1 MKILHIVTAF
11 PRTEEDIITPWLVEM
26 LKHSQDRGLE
36 PEIYASSYR
45 GLGDQVVHG
54 LPVHR
59 FRYFFK
65 RWENLTHEETTPD
78 RMKKSL
84 LYRMMPA
91 CYIIGGMIG
100 IVKLLRKNRYDA
112 VHVHWPLPHALF
124 GWAAQRFFGLPV
136 VTTFYGVEL
145 RWVKRSMPL
154 LKGFLAWSAR
164 MSHRV
169 VAISNYTAKEIKELA
184 DVPVEVI
191 PYTISLPEN
200 ADFSAPPEGP
210 RIILSVSRLV
220 ERKGIIYLIDAL
232 KYLPEELDVHLAII
246 GDGPER
252 ERLKDRAISQ
262 GLGRKVSMP
271 GWVSESDL
279 EHAYRNASVFVLPA
293 IIDSKGD
300 TEGLGVVLLEAM
312 NYKVPVIG
320 SELGGITDIIIDEE
334 TGLLV
339 PEKDPQALAKAIA
352 KILSNDKLREKVT
365 AGAYN
370 HLRDKFGWDNILSK
384 WINIYQNLWQSKQQ

>member
-11 PRTEEDIITPWLVEM
+11 PREESDIITPWLIEM
-26 LKHSQDRGLE
+26 LRHYQERGLE
-36 PEIYASSYR
+36 AEIFTSSYKA
-45 GLGDQVVHG
+45 LGDQTVHG
-54 LPVHR
+54 IKVHR

-84 LYRMMPA
+84 LYKIMPA
-91 CYIIGGMIG
+91 FYILGGTIGLIR
-100 IVKLLRKNRYDA
+100 LLNRNEYDA
-112 VHVHWPLPHALF
+112 VHVHWPLPHAIF
-124 GWAAQRFFGLPV
+124 GWVAKTFFGLPL

-145 RWVKRSMPL
+145 RWVKRSMPF

-164 MSHRV
+164 ISDKV
-169 VAISNYTAKEIKELA
+169 VAISSYTAKEIKELA

-200 ADFSAPPEGP
+200 LDFSKPQSGGP
-210 RIILSVSRLV
+210 MIILSVSRLV

-232 KYLPEELDVHLAII
+232 KYLPDDLDVHLAII
-246 GDGPER
+246 GDGPEKD
-252 ERLKDRAISQ
+252 RLKERAISQ
-262 GLGRKVSMP
+262 GLGRKISMP
-271 GWVSESDL
+271 GWVSESELAD
-279 EHAYRNASVFVLPA
+279 AYRHASVFVLPA
-293 IIDSKGD
+293 IVDSKGD

-320 SELGGITDIIIDEE
+320 SNLGGITDIVIDEK

-339 PEKDPQALAKAIA
+339 PEKDPEALAGAI
-352 KILSNDKLREKVT
+352 KRILTDNSLKEQLSER
-365 AGAYN
+365 AYQ
-370 HLRDKFGWDNILSK
+370 HLKRNFSWDNILNK
-384 WINIYQNLWQSKQQ
+384 WESIYKQL

>member
-11 PRTEEDIITPWLVEM
+11 PRDEKDIITPWLIEM
-26 LKHSQDRGLE
+26 LRHYEKHGLE
-36 PEIYASSYR
+36 AEIFTSSYK
-45 GLGDQVVHG
+45 GLGDQIVHD

-78 RMKKSL
+78 RMKRSV
-84 LYRMMPA
+84 LYKIMPA
-91 CYIIGGMIG
+91 FYIIGGIIG
-100 IVKLLRKNRYDA
+100 LIRLLNREQYHA
-112 VHVHWPLPHALF
+112 VHVHWPLPHAIF
-124 GWAAQRFFGLPV
+124 GWVAKTFFGMPL

-154 LKGFLAWSAR
+154 LKGFLSWSAR
-164 MSHRV
+164 ISDKV
-169 VAISNYTAKEIKELA
+169 VAISNYTAREIKELV
-184 DVPVEVI
+184 DIPVEVI

-200 ADFSAPPEGP
+200 VEFSNP
-210 RIILSVSRLV
+210 RSSPSIILSVSRLV

-232 KYLPEELDVHLAII
+232 KYLPEELNIHLVII
-246 GDGPER
+246 GEGPER
-252 ERLKDRAISQ
+252 DRLKERALTQS
-262 GLGRKVSMP
+262 LGQKVSMP
-271 GWVSESDL
+271 GWVSETELAD
-279 EHAYRNASVFVLPA
+279 AYRNASVFVLPA

-320 SELGGITDIIIDEE
+320 SNLGGITDIIIDQG

-339 PEKDPQALAKAIA
+339 PPKDPKALAESLAR
-352 KILSNDKLREKVT
+352 ILTD
-365 AGAYN
+365 N
-370 HLRDKFGWDNILSK
+370 HLRTKVTENAYQHLKHNFSWDSILNK
-384 WINIYQNLWQSKQQ
+384 WVRIYG

>member
-11 PRTEEDIITPWLVEM
+11 PRNEQDVITPWLVEM
-26 LKHSQDRGLE
+26 LRHYPAHGLE
-36 PEIYASSYR
+36 AGIFTPSYK

-65 RWENLTHEETTPD
+65 RWEDLTHDETTPD
-78 RMKKSL
+78 RMKRSL
-84 LYRMMPA
+84 RYKMMPVF
-91 CYIIGGMIG
+91 YVIGGMIG
-100 IVKLLRKNRYDA
+100 LVKVLKGNKYDA
-112 VHVHWPLPHALF
+112 VHVHWPLPHAIF
-124 GWAAQRFFGLPV
+124 GWVAKTFFGLPV

-145 RWVKRSMPL
+145 RWVKRSLPL

-164 MSHRV
+164 MSDKA
-169 VAISNYTAKEIKELA
+169 VAISNYTAGEIRELA

-200 ADFSAPPEGP
+200 KEFSKPQANPC
-210 RIILSVSRLV
+210 IILSVSRLV

-232 KYLPEELDVHLAII
+232 KYLPQEMDVHLAII

-252 ERLKDRAISQ
+252 ERLKESALSQ
-262 GLGRKVSMP
+262 NLGRKISLP
-271 GWVSESDL
+271 GWVNEAELES
-279 EHAYRNASVFVLPA
+279 AYRNASVFVLPA

-320 SELGGITDIIIDEE
+320 SSLGGITDIIIDEE

-339 PEKDPQALAKAIA
+339 PEKDPQALAREITR
-352 KILSNDKLREKVT
+352 ILTDEGLRIKE
-365 AGAYN
+365 GAYQ
-370 HLRDKFGWDNILSK
+370 HLKHNFSWDNILAK
-384 WINIYQNLWQSKQQ
+384 WEMIYQGLK

>member
-11 PRTEEDIITPWLVEM
+11 PRNEEDIITPWLVEM

-36 PEIYASSYR
+36 PEVYASSYR
-45 GLGDQVVHG
+45 GLGDQVVNG

-100 IVKLLRKNRYDA
+100 IVKLLQKNRYDA

-124 GWAAQRFFGLPV
+124 GWVAQRFYGLPV

-169 VAISNYTAKEIKELA
+169 VAISNYTAKEIRELA

-200 ADFSAPPEGP
+200 DDFSALPEGP
-210 RIILSVSRLV
+210 MIILSVSRLV

-232 KYLPEELDVHLAII
+232 KYLPEELDVHLVII
-246 GDGPER
+246 GDGPEK
-252 ERLKDRAISQ
+252 ERLKGRAISQ

-320 SELGGITDIIIDEE
+320 SKLGGITDIIIDGQ

-339 PEKDPQALAKAIA
+339 PEKDSQALAKAIA
-352 KILSNDKLREKVT
+352 KILSNDKLREKIIER
-365 AGAYN
+365 AYH
-370 HLRDKFGWDNILSK
+370 HLRDNFSWDNILSK
-384 WINIYQNLWQSKQQ
+384 WINIYQSL

>member
-11 PRTEEDIITPWLVEM
+11 PRDENDIITPWLIEM
-26 LKHSQDRGLE
+26 LRHYPAHGLE
-36 PEIYASSYR
+36 AEIFTSSYK

-84 LYRMMPA
+84 LYKIMPA
-91 CYIIGGMIG
+91 FYIMGGMIG
-100 IVKLLRKNRYDA
+100 LIKVLKNNEYDA
-112 VHVHWPLPHALF
+112 VHVHWPLPHAIF
-124 GWAAQRFFGLPV
+124 GWAAKTFFGLPV

-164 MSHRV
+164 MSDKV
-169 VAISNYTAKEIKELA
+169 AAISNYTAGEIKELA

-200 ADFSAPPEGP
+200 LEFSQPQASPK
-210 RIILSVSRLV
+210 IILSVSRLV

-232 KYLPEELDVHLAII
+232 KHLPEGLDVHLAII

-252 ERLKDRAISQ
+252 ERLKERAISQ
-262 GLGRKVSMP
+262 GLGRRVSMP
-271 GWVSESDL
+271 GWVSESELAD
-279 EHAYRNASVFVLPA
+279 AYRNASVFVLPA

-320 SELGGITDIIIDEE
+320 SELGGITDIIINEK

-339 PEKDPQALAKAIA
+339 PEKDPIALAGAIRI
-352 KILSNDKLREKVT
+352 ILTDEPLNERLANE
-365 AGAYN
+365 AYQ
-370 HLRDKFGWDNILSK
+370 HLKRNFSWDNILHK
-384 WINIYQNLWQSKQQ
+384 WVDIYKEL

>member
-1 MKILHIVTAF
+1 MKVLHLVTAF
-11 PRTEEDIITPWLVEM
+11 PRDEKDIITPWLIEM
-26 LKHSQDRGLE
+26 LRHYPAHGLE
-36 PEIYASSYR
+36 AEIFTSSYQ
-45 GLGDQVVHG
+45 GLGEQMVHG

-78 RMKKSL
+78 RMKRSL
-84 LYRMMPA
+84 LYKIMPA
-91 CYIIGGMIG
+91 FYIIGGMIG

-112 VHVHWPLPHALF
+112 VHVHWPLPHAVF
-124 GWAAQRFFGLPV
+124 GWAAKTFFGLPV

-164 MSHRV
+164 MSDKV
-169 VAISNYTAKEIKELA
+169 VAISNCTAGEVRELA

-200 ADFSAPPEGP
+200 REFSQPPAGP

-232 KYLPEELDVHLAII
+232 KYLPQEMEVHLAII

-252 ERLKDRAISQ
+252 DRLKERALSQ
-262 GLGRKVSMP
+262 NLGRKISLP
-271 GWVSESDL
+271 GWVSEAEL
-279 EHAYRNASVFVLPA
+279 ESAYRNASVFVLPA

-300 TEGLGVVLLEAM
+300 TEGLGVVILEAM

-320 SELGGITDIIIDEE
+320 SDLGGITDIIMDEE

-339 PEKDPQALAKAIA
+339 PEKDPQALARAITRILTDEDLRT
-352 KILSNDKLREKVT
+352 KITE
-365 AGAYN
+365 GAYQ
-370 HLRDKFGWDNILSK
+370 HLKHNFSWDNILQK
-384 WINIYQNLWQSKQQ
+384 WVRVYKSLE

>member
-1 MKILHIVTAF
+1 
-11 PRTEEDIITPWLVEM
+11 M
-26 LKHSQDRGLE
+26 LRHYPAHGLE
-36 PEIYASSYR
+36 AEIFTSSYQ
-45 GLGDQVVHG
+45 GLGEQMVHG

-78 RMKKSL
+78 RMKRSL
-84 LYRMMPA
+84 LYKIMPA
-91 CYIIGGMIG
+91 FYIIGGMIG
-100 IVKLLRKNRYDA
+100 IVKLLRKSQYDA
-112 VHVHWPLPHALF
+112 VHVHWPLPHAVF
-124 GWAAQRFFGLPV
+124 GWAAKTFFGLPV

-164 MSHRV
+164 MSDKV
-169 VAISNYTAKEIKELA
+169 VAISNYTAGEVRELA

-200 ADFSAPPEGP
+200 REFSQPPAGP
-210 RIILSVSRLV
+210 KIILSVSRLV

-232 KYLPEELDVHLAII
+232 KYLPQELEVHLAII

-252 ERLKDRAISQ
+252 ERLKERALSQ
-262 GLGRKVSMP
+262 NLGRKISLP
-271 GWVSESDL
+271 GWVSEAEL
-279 EHAYRNASVFVLPA
+279 ESAYRNASVFVLPA

-300 TEGLGVVLLEAM
+300 TEGLGVVILEAM
-312 NYKVPVIG
+312 NYKVPAIG
-320 SELGGITDIIIDEE
+320 SELGGITDIIINEK

-339 PEKDPQALAKAIA
+339 PEKDPKALARAITR
-352 KILSNDKLREKVT
+352 ILTDEDLRTKVVE
-365 AGAYN
+365 GAYQ
-370 HLRDKFGWDNILSK
+370 HLKRNFSWDNILEK
-384 WINIYQNLWQSKQQ
+384 WGRIYKGLE

>member
-11 PRTEEDIITPWLVEM
+11 PRNEGDIITPWLVEM
-26 LKHSQDRGLE
+26 LRHYPEHGLE
-36 PEIYASSYR
+36 AEIFTSSYQ
-45 GLGDQVVHG
+45 GLGDQVVHS

-78 RMKKSL
+78 RMKRSL
-84 LYRMMPA
+84 LYKILPA
-91 CYIIGGMIG
+91 FYLMGGMIG
-100 IVKLLRKNRYDA
+100 IVKLLRKNQYDA
-112 VHVHWPLPHALF
+112 VHVHWPLPHAVF
-124 GWAAQRFFGLPV
+124 GWVAKTFFGLPV

-145 RWVKRSMPL
+145 RWVKRSLPL

-169 VAISNYTAKEIKELA
+169 VAISNYTAKEIRELA
-184 DVPVEVI
+184 DVPVEII

-200 ADFSAPPEGP
+200 LDFSQPQASP

-232 KYLPEELDVHLAII
+232 KYLPQEMEVHLAII

-252 ERLKDRAISQ
+252 ERLKERALSQ
-262 GLGRKVSMP
+262 NLGRKISLP
-271 GWVSESDL
+271 GWVSEAEL
-279 EHAYRNASVFVLPA
+279 ESAYRNASVFVLPA

-300 TEGLGVVLLEAM
+300 TEGLGVVILEAM

-320 SELGGITDIIIDEE
+320 SDLGGITDIIIDEE

-339 PEKDPQALAKAIA
+339 PEKDPQALAGAIIR
-352 KILSNDKLREKVT
+352 ILTDEDLRTKVVE
-365 AGAYN
+365 GAYR
-370 HLRDKFGWDNILSK
+370 HLKRNFSWDNILEK
-384 WINIYQNLWQSKQQ
+384 WVGVYGSLNTEK